1 MPDSMPNR
9 FSSRPVLD
17 RVLTLA
23 SAMLAVVHTWAGRY
37 SMNPD
42 GMSYLDVGSSFVRHD
57 WADALNA
64 WWSPLYPWSLGIIV
78 SVVRPSPKWE
88 FPLVQAF
95 NFVLF
100 LGALFAFRYFLGSVL
115 NFCHRRDATAS
126 TVTSLPDWALI
137 LIGYATF
144 WWASLELITTYH
156 VSPDMAVLGCVCL
169 GAGLLLE
176 LDERSS
182 RKRFARFG
190 VVLAIGYWTKAV
202 LFPLGFVF
210 LGCAFLWKRAS
221 REWRNGILIAGILYV
236 CAAAPLVY
244 LLSKQKGRF
253 TFGDSGKVAYA
264 WGLSP
269 RTSVRNWQGEEP
281 GSGTPAHATRQV
293 LQGPPIFE
301 FDGPI
306 VGTYPPW
313 TDPSYWNEG
322 VRPNF
327 SLKAQM
333 EVLAATAPSEL
344 RLLLRAEPGL
354 VIGVIVLV
362 LVGRRRW
369 VLGVRE
375 LWPFLAIPIV
385 GMVFYLPM
393 LVNDRYLAGF
403 VLVLF
408 VALYASAKVGSEDR
422 RLVAYVAIAI
432 FAAMTL
438 STVDVTVRYA
448 TNHLAIPG
456 VGPNSTIENVVAA
469 EQLPRYGVNPG
480 DKVAV
485 IGDGTGAYWARLA
498 KVRIVAEIMGAKR
511 GAQEFWNAPEE
522 TKQQAYGAFAS
533 AHAKLVMS
541 SCPAVIPAD
550 WTQIAGTNY
559 CLLQL
564 SRYELFS
571 HQVTPNGTTPTGPLI
586 SRKVDLPTH

>member
-1 MPDSMPNR
+1 
-9 FSSRPVLD
+9 
-17 RVLTLA
+17 
-23 SAMLAVVHTWAGRY
+23 
-37 SMNPD
+37 MNSPFRNVK
-42 GMSYLDVGSSFVRHD
+42 SY
-57 WADALNA
+57 
-64 WWSPLYPWSLGIIV
+64 
-78 SVVRPSPKWE
+78 SVVCGFR
-88 FPLVQAF
+88 
-95 NFVLF
+95 
-100 LGALFAFRYFLGSVL
+100 GAGQL
-115 NFCHRRDATAS
+115 NFCHRGDAAS
-126 TVTSLPDWALI
+126 SPLTSLPDWTLM

-144 WWASLELITTYH
+144 WWASLELITTYD
-156 VSPDMAVLGCVCL
+156 VAPDMAVLGCVCL
-169 GAGLLLE
+169 AAGLLLE
-176 LDERSS
+176 LDERSN
-182 RKRFARFG
+182 RKRFALFG
-190 VVLAIGYWTKAV
+190 VVLAIGYWTKAI

-210 LGCAFLWKRAS
+210 LGCAFLWRRRS
-221 REWRNGILIAGILYV
+221 REWRNGILIAAILFV
-236 CAAAPLVY
+236 CAATPLVY

-253 TFGDSGKVAYA
+253 TFGDSGKVAYS

-269 RTSVRNWQGEEP
+269 RTSVRNWQGEIL

-293 LQGPPIFE
+293 LQHPPIFE
-301 FDGPI
+301 FDGPV

-333 EVLAATAPSEL
+333 EVLAATVPSEL
-344 RLLLRAEPGL
+344 RLLLRAQPGL
-354 VIGVIVLV
+354 VIGVIVLA
-362 LVGRRRW
+362 LVCRRRW

-385 GMVFYLPM
+385 GMMFYLPM

-408 VALYASAKVGSEDR
+408 VALYACAKVGSEDR

-438 STVDVTVRYA
+438 STLDVTVRYA

-469 EQLPRYGVNPG
+469 EQLPRYGVNAG

-511 GAQEFWNAPEE
+511 GAQEFWSAPEG
-522 TKQQAYGAFAS
+522 TKQQVYNVFAS

-541 SCPAVIPAD
+541 SCPPVVPAD

-571 HQVTPNGTTPTGPLI
+571 RQVTPNGATSAGPLI
-586 SRKVDLPTH
+586 FEK